1 MDNSEYYYDPE
12 SCRFVKKKQETSRAL
27 ARYTWLAVVCICMVG
42 LGIVGMSY
50 FVNTPQEL
58 VLQAQNERLSN
69 QLSKATDRMKDFSQE
84 LEELSTRDR
93 KLYRTLLQT
102 QPIPEDVRQVGVGGS
117 SPYRV
122 SSGDASTPTS
132 LVQKAGAT
140 LDRLERQIALQNASY
155 RELLSLANNRSN
167 ELEQLPAILPANGRV
182 VSGYGMRRHPIYKT
196 MRMHEGIDI
205 ITRVGTPVFATGDGI
220 VTYAD
225 VGPGYGKHVRIRH
238 PQTDY
243 ETLYAHLSEISDDI
257 REGSEVERGEEI
269 GVTGN
274 SGMSTGPHLHY
285 EVRNSDG
292 NSLNP
297 VHFFATDM
305 TPRRYKEVRNRA
317 SRHQS
322 SLD

>member
-1 MDNSEYYYDPE
+1 MNNSEYYYDPE
-12 SCRFVKKKQETSRAL
+12 SCRFVKKKPQTSNTI
-27 ARYTWLAVVCICMVG
+27 ARYTWLAAVCICMAG
-42 LGIVGMSY
+42 LGIVVMSY
-50 FVNTPQEL
+50 FIDTPEEL
-58 VLQAQNERLSN
+58 VLEAQNERLSS
-69 QLSKATDRMKDFSQE
+69 QLSKATDRMQDFSQE

-93 KLYRTLLQT
+93 RLYRTLLQT

-122 SSGDASTPTS
+122 SSSDGSSATS
-132 LVQKAGAT
+132 LVQQAGAT

-155 RELLSLANNRSN
+155 RELLSLASNRST
-167 ELEQLPAILPANGRV
+167 ELEQLPAILPANGSV

-205 ITRVGTPVFATGDGI
+205 VTRVGTPVFATGDGV
-220 VTYAD
+220 VTFAD

-238 PQTDY
+238 PQTGY
-243 ETLYAHLSEISDDI
+243 ETLYAHLSGISEDI
-257 REGSEVERGEEI
+257 REGTSVERGEKI

-285 EVRNSDG
+285 EVRNDTG
-292 NSLNP
+292 QALNP

-305 TPRRYKEVRNRA
+305 TPRRYQEVRSDA
-317 SRHQS
+317 VRHQS